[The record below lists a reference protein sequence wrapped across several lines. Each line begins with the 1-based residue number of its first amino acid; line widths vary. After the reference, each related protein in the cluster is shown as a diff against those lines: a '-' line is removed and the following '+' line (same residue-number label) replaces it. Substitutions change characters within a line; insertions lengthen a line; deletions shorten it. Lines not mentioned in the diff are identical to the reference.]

1 MSHKGWSCG
10 EKNRPPLESPHYVLD
25 ALGTHKDQSRL
36 RTRWRNDLDSF
47 IKRWHRVAQNVNQ
60 WRSMWRAYVQPKTFN
75 GRNWAE
81 LSHKI
86 IDDQAQCA
94 RCFHTWLVII
104 GLEQVLE
111 KRLENVA
118 QNQISNARSIG
129 KNHGPAKIFSF
140 ADPALKPGCE
150 KNVLVR
156 SKHPLSLFTFW
167 KWRLHLNHD

>member
-111 KRLENVA
+111 KHLENVA

-129 KNHGPAKIFSF
+129 KNHGPAKNFKFCWSRF
-140 ADPALKPGCE
+140 EA
-150 KNVLVR
+150 R
-156 SKHPLSLFTFW
+156 MW
-167 KWRLHLNHD
+167 KECASQIKTPS